1 MPLWMIKYLVQAG
14 PTHPKHGGGL
24 PSCPKTSFPIHPLLS
39 FIVHYSI
46 VIPTIFL
53 AHDFFFI
60 PKVSSLSATDET
72 HLAQQE
78 ETTQRQTHI
87 SRFIFIYTLILFTTR
102 CASSFS
108 AGRLRQHAV
117 MYELTWLCNSTLV
130 IGFMTYGAFDYDGTS
145 TNWLFRRRP
154 LVATAC
160 CIGVSIDQV
169 LWYVD
174 LVGYVVCGKF
184 PVGVMKYLTWP
195 QTLWIDRLTCTHH
208 LWTMPLFIYASNS
221 ELGLDSFKLSVC
233 IVTIKVCLSRW
244 LTPHCIQV
252 VKSKEDDGNENKETA
267 AEDATKSDPQRFR
280 YLNVNLCHELW
291 RDITFS
297 FLQISHDKPPGWLYL
312 WRLLWRWQLFNYLV
326 FVAILSPLSRI
337 GLANL
342 NLW

>member
-1 MPLWMIKYLVQAG
+1 MISYLLQAG
-14 PTHPKHGGGL
+14 PTHPKHGGHGSGLL
-24 PSCPKTSFPIHPLLS
+24 PSTQFPIHPLLS

-46 VIPTIFL
+46 VIPAVFAVHDVFFKGPSGENIEQHEDTIL
-53 AHDFFFI
+53 
-60 PKVSSLSATDET
+60 
-72 HLAQQE
+72 
-78 ETTQRQTHI
+78 RQTYM
-87 SRFIFIYTLILFTTR
+87 SRFLLIYTLILFTTR
-102 CASSFS
+102 CASSFN

-117 MYELTWLCNSTLV
+117 MYELTWLCNSTLLMGSITFGV
-130 IGFMTYGAFDYDGTS
+130 FDVDG

-154 LVATAC
+154 LIATSC

-174 LVGYVVCGKF
+174 LVGYLMSGKF

-208 LWTMPLFIYASNS
+208 LWTIPLFIYASNK
-221 ELGLDSFKLSVC
+221 ELGLDSFMLSVC

-244 LTPHCIQV
+244 LTPHCIQAI
-252 VKSKEDDGNENKETA
+252 KSKDDVASE
-267 AEDATKSDPQRFR
+267 TKSDPQRYR

-326 FVAILSPLSRI
+326 FVGVLSPLSR
-337 GLANL
+337 GLVSNL
-342 NLW
+342 

>member
-1 MPLWMIKYLVQAG
+1 MPYLRMIKYLVQAG

-24 PSCPKTSFPIHPLLS
+24 SCIHSTSFPIHPLLS

-46 VIPTIFL
+46 VIPVIFVV
-53 AHDFFFI
+53 HDVFFI
-60 PKVSSLSATDET
+60 SSSAAET
-72 HLAQQE
+72 HRVQHE
-78 ETTQRQTHI
+78 ETIQRQMYI

-102 CASSFS
+102 CASSFK

-117 MYELTWLCNSTLV
+117 MYELTWLCNSTLL
-130 IGFMTYGAFDYDGTS
+130 IGSITFGAFDYDDGTS
-145 TNWLFRRRP
+145 TTNWVFRRRP

-169 LWYVD
+169 LWYID
-174 LVGYVVCGKF
+174 LVGYLVCGKF
-184 PVGVMKYLTWP
+184 PVGVMKYLTWS

-208 LWTMPLFIYASNS
+208 LWTMPSFIYASNN

-233 IVTIKVCLSRW
+233 IVTIHVCLSRW

-252 VKSKEDDGNENKETA
+252 IKSKEAAADGT
-267 AEDATKSDPQRFR
+267 TSDPHKFR

-297 FLQISHDKPPGWLYL
+297 FLQISHDKPPSWLYL
-312 WRLLWRWQLFNYLV
+312 MRLLWRWQLFNYLV
-326 FVAILSPLSRI
+326 FVGILSPLSKI
-337 GLANL
+337 GLVSL
-342 NLW
+342 L